1 MNEKQHTNEKILNN
15 FHDLSCLQNIV
26 SCGALVQP
34 LSYVKDTY
42 RYVNSNQRNLYQS
55 KQINLFTRN
64 IIILVESITCWII

>member
-1 MNEKQHTNEKILNN
+1 MNEKQHTKEKILNN
-15 FHDLSCLQNIV
+15 FHDLSYLQNIV

-64 IIILVESITCWII
+64 IIILVESIT